1 MAWMNT
7 PYVLLLKITN
17 YHLLSRIQ
25 CGPSFSEQQLNLIQN
40 CMCKGVHGGLR
51 GKILLEHGKVMPHVR
66 ATKLPWWAQPLQNAD
81 GVGLRHEDDATS
93 IALPSGHAASTSA
106 SPYFTFFTNVISCH
120 GSMADREKYKKEIAI
135 SAVKVVDDEDV
146 SKRYEIVTYQ
156 THQRAICTD
165 MWGPCIGKAS
175 SLVQH
180 LDIYS

>member
-1 MAWMNT
+1 MEAFGAKYYWSMEKSCPT
-7 PYVLLLKITN
+7 YV
-17 YHLLSRIQ
+17 Q
-25 CGPSFSEQQLNLIQN
+25 QN
-40 CMCKGVHGGLR
+40 CHDERL
-51 GKILLEHGKVMPHVR
+51 
-66 ATKLPWWAQPLQNAD
+66 LQNAD

-165 MWGPCIGKAS
+165 M
-175 SLVQH
+175 
-180 LDIYS
+180 